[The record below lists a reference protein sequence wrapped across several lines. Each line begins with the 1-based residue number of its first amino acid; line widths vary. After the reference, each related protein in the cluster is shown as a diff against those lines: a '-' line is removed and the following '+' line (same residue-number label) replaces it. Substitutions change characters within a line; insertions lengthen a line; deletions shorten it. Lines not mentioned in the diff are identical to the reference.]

1 MEAIAALS
9 LACNILQVAELSLK
23 VTKTFRQA
31 YKHDSVKETED
42 VIRLS
47 DNMSSAV
54 TELESSMQRPFTKDD
69 AELNQIAQLCLDKA
83 TRLRDMNVLD
93 PKPTS
98 STRTR
103 DRLKRGFRVVRVSLN
118 GEVKDLEAEIQ
129 TLREDLDTRILV
141 SLR

>member
-9 LACNILQVAELSLK
+9 LACNILQVAETSLK
-23 VTKTFRQA
+23 VVNVFKQG
-31 YKHDSVKETED
+31 YKHDSTKERED
-42 VIRLS
+42 AIRLS
-47 DNMSSAV
+47 GDMSSAV

-83 TRLRDMNVLD
+83 IRLRDMNVLD
-93 PKPTS
+93 PKLTS

-103 DRLKRGFRVVRVSLN
+103 DKLKKGFKVMRVSLN
-118 GEVKDLEAEIQ
+118 GEVKDLETEIQ
-129 TLREDLDTRILV
+129 NLRKDLDTRILV